1 MRGINEYKEA
11 AKIRSEAENCKEKS
25 DCVEEAG
32 AEITESLDEFADTM
46 TDLGRDANAMVQGVT
61 AMTEA
66 MDKLKAAT
74 HVGELG
80 STEDVVGDVTD
91 AVEGAGATVT
101 DAATDASKS
110 IQDGVKH
117 TIEDLQTAVAKAQA
131 EAEQAATDAQA
142 CTEDVETC
150 WGKAVD
156 KMQADVALAKV
167 KAQLW
172 EAKAAQ
178 AAKDAVEPAQE
189 CVGDV
194 AACAKKA
201 QDDAAQAAQDVEA
214 AAKQTGTDIQVCAS
228 DVQDCFQQA
237 KAKAQSDIE
246 KTTSDLKKCA
256 TSASDC
262 FTCLT
267 ETDPAACVSALP
279 APGAKSQLG
288 TNDVFMDIQAAFE
301 DAKAKTEA
309 AGADWQACASD
320 VATCATDTEAKAKA
334 KLEAD
339 AAMAKAKAEMMKAA
353 VTNGVTAGMAEFSE
367 CTGSSDAI
375 AACANAKVEQAQA
388 DAEAAKGDVEACVA
402 DGQVCIEK
410 ATSDAKD
417 TLGLLGCDDKP
428 EDSDLMAKTSAELE
442 ADVAKFKADA
452 EATGA
457 ELQACADD
465 FETCGEK
472 MKAKMTADA
481 KMLQAKAALMAKQ
494 VQEGTTA
501 SSEHFQECVGDVD
514 AVKEC
519 ISADLEAA
527 KAKSDAS
534 WAKLQSCT
542 SSIDSMQSCFSEMGS
557 DVTDTFSLGTADAGE
572 QLESAF
578 ADAQAKADAAG
589 AEFKSCVGDV
599 VACGAKMQ
607 AKMQS
612 DAEALQVKAELM
624 TKQMQED
631 ATANS
636 VHFQHCIGDAD
647 AIKECVTASVEK
659 AQADAKAA
667 GDKMQSCAMDLPSCF
682 EQMGNDVEDTF
693 SLGAEDM
700 VAKHREELE
709 STVAKFKADA
719 EAAGAELQ
727 ACAGDFAAC
736 GEKMKTKM
744 EADFELA
751 KAKAALMQKEVEE
764 GATELSENF
773 SECTSDVPECTTK
786 AVEDAK
792 ADAEKNGNKLKECT
806 ASVSAMKSCF
816 EELGDGITIPSS
828 SLGCEAEQ
836 AAFDA
841 AKSEAQAAAEKVK
854 SSCDPQSEAQDCLA
868 SLVDAAKADAA
879 AASAKVALMAEQ
891 AKDTTTGV
899 TDDMVAKSKEMA
911 AQVQAKFTKCTADPS
926 WETCKP
932 EAPPQAALLG
942 GSITDDIQECF
953 KDIPEC
959 WNKLVAKVK
968 GDAEEAQEKAEEAE
982 QNAEEA
988 AEQAKDDV
996 SSAAKETA
1004 AKVQDEADTL
1014 KAEAEKLA
1022 KEAEECAADPQACFA
1037 KLQGRLQ

>member
-237 KAKAQSDIE
+237 QAKAQSDIE

-256 TSASDC
+256 ASASDC
-262 FTCLT
+262 FTCLS
-267 ETDPAACVSALP
+267 ETDQASCVSALP

-288 TNDVFMDIQAAFE
+288 TN
-301 DAKAKTEA
+301 
-309 AGADWQACASD
+309 
-320 VATCATDTEAKAKA
+320 
-334 KLEAD
+334 
-339 AAMAKAKAEMMKAA
+339 
-353 VTNGVTAGMAEFSE
+353 
-367 CTGSSDAI
+367 
-375 AACANAKVEQAQA
+375 
-388 DAEAAKGDVEACVA
+388 
-402 DGQVCIEK
+402 
-410 ATSDAKD
+410 
-417 TLGLLGCDDKP
+417 DKP

-700 VAKHREELE
+700 VAKRREELE

>member
-1 MRGINEYKEA
+1 MREINEYKEA

-32 AEITESLDEFADTM
+32 AKITESLDEFADTM

-288 TNDVFMDIQAAFE
+288 TN
-301 DAKAKTEA
+301 
-309 AGADWQACASD
+309 
-320 VATCATDTEAKAKA
+320 
-334 KLEAD
+334 
-339 AAMAKAKAEMMKAA
+339 
-353 VTNGVTAGMAEFSE
+353 
-367 CTGSSDAI
+367 
-375 AACANAKVEQAQA
+375 
-388 DAEAAKGDVEACVA
+388 
-402 DGQVCIEK
+402 
-410 ATSDAKD
+410 
-417 TLGLLGCDDKP
+417 DKP

-1037 KLQGRLQ
+1037 KVQGRLQ

>member
-32 AEITESLDEFADTM
+32 AEITESLDEFTDTM
-46 TDLGRDANAMVQGVT
+46 TDLGGDANAMVQGVT

-228 DVQDCFQQA
+228 DVQDCLQQA

-256 TSASDC
+256 ASASDC
-262 FTCLT
+262 FTCLS
-267 ETDPAACVSALP
+267 ETDQASCVSALP

-288 TNDVFMDIQAAFE
+288 TN
-301 DAKAKTEA
+301 
-309 AGADWQACASD
+309 
-320 VATCATDTEAKAKA
+320 
-334 KLEAD
+334 
-339 AAMAKAKAEMMKAA
+339 
-353 VTNGVTAGMAEFSE
+353 
-367 CTGSSDAI
+367 
-375 AACANAKVEQAQA
+375 
-388 DAEAAKGDVEACVA
+388 
-402 DGQVCIEK
+402 
-410 ATSDAKD
+410 
-417 TLGLLGCDDKP
+417 DKP

-700 VAKHREELE
+700 VAKRREELE

-942 GSITDDIQECF
+942 GNITDDIQECF

-968 GDAEEAQEKAEEAE
+968 GDAEEAEEKAEGAE

-996 SSAAKETA
+996 SSAAKKTA

-1022 KEAEECAADPQACFA
+1022 KKAKECAADPQACFA
-1037 KLQGRLQ
+1037 KSQGRLQ

>member
-178 AAKDAVEPAQE
+178 AAKKAVEPAQE

-237 KAKAQSDIE
+237 QAKAQSDIE

-256 TSASDC
+256 ASASDC
-262 FTCLT
+262 FTCLS
-267 ETDPAACVSALP
+267 ETDQASCVSALP

-288 TNDVFMDIQAAFE
+288 TN
-301 DAKAKTEA
+301 
-309 AGADWQACASD
+309 
-320 VATCATDTEAKAKA
+320 
-334 KLEAD
+334 
-339 AAMAKAKAEMMKAA
+339 
-353 VTNGVTAGMAEFSE
+353 
-367 CTGSSDAI
+367 
-375 AACANAKVEQAQA
+375 
-388 DAEAAKGDVEACVA
+388 
-402 DGQVCIEK
+402 
-410 ATSDAKD
+410 
-417 TLGLLGCDDKP
+417 DKP

-700 VAKHREELE
+700 VAKRREELE

>member
-1 MRGINEYKEA
+1 
-11 AKIRSEAENCKEKS
+11 
-25 DCVEEAG
+25 
-32 AEITESLDEFADTM
+32 
-46 TDLGRDANAMVQGVT
+46 
-61 AMTEA
+61 
-66 MDKLKAAT
+66 
-74 HVGELG
+74 
-80 STEDVVGDVTD
+80 
-91 AVEGAGATVT
+91 
-101 DAATDASKS
+101 
-110 IQDGVKH
+110 
-117 TIEDLQTAVAKAQA
+117 
-131 EAEQAATDAQA
+131 
-142 CTEDVETC
+142 
-150 WGKAVD
+150 
-156 KMQADVALAKV
+156 
-167 KAQLW
+167 
-172 EAKAAQ
+172 
-178 AAKDAVEPAQE
+178 
-189 CVGDV
+189 
-194 AACAKKA
+194 
-201 QDDAAQAAQDVEA
+201 
-214 AAKQTGTDIQVCAS
+214 
-228 DVQDCFQQA
+228 
-237 KAKAQSDIE
+237 
-246 KTTSDLKKCA
+246 
-256 TSASDC
+256 
-262 FTCLT
+262 
-267 ETDPAACVSALP
+267 
-279 APGAKSQLG
+279 
-288 TNDVFMDIQAAFE
+288 
-301 DAKAKTEA
+301 
-309 AGADWQACASD
+309 
-320 VATCATDTEAKAKA
+320 
-334 KLEAD
+334 
-339 AAMAKAKAEMMKAA
+339 
-353 VTNGVTAGMAEFSE
+353 
-367 CTGSSDAI
+367 
-375 AACANAKVEQAQA
+375 
-388 DAEAAKGDVEACVA
+388 
-402 DGQVCIEK
+402 
-410 ATSDAKD
+410 
-417 TLGLLGCDDKP
+417 
-428 EDSDLMAKTSAELE
+428 
-442 ADVAKFKADA
+442 
-452 EATGA
+452 
-457 ELQACADD
+457 
-465 FETCGEK
+465 
-472 MKAKMTADA
+472 
-481 KMLQAKAALMAKQ
+481 
-494 VQEGTTA
+494 
-501 SSEHFQECVGDVD
+501 
-514 AVKEC
+514 
-519 ISADLEAA
+519 
-527 KAKSDAS
+527 
-534 WAKLQSCT
+534 
-542 SSIDSMQSCFSEMGS
+542 
-557 DVTDTFSLGTADAGE
+557 
-572 QLESAF
+572 
-578 ADAQAKADAAG
+578 
-589 AEFKSCVGDV
+589 
-599 VACGAKMQ
+599 
-607 AKMQS
+607 
-612 DAEALQVKAELM
+612 
-624 TKQMQED
+624 
-631 ATANS
+631 
-636 VHFQHCIGDAD
+636 
-647 AIKECVTASVEK
+647 
-659 AQADAKAA
+659 
-667 GDKMQSCAMDLPSCF
+667 
-682 EQMGNDVEDTF
+682 
-693 SLGAEDM
+693 
-700 VAKHREELE
+700 LE